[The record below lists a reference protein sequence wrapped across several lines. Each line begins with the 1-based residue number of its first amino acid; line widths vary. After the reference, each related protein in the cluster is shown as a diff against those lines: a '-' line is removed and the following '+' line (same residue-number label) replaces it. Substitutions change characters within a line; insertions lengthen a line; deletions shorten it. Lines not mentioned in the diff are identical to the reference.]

1 MLCTAFHLKTL
12 QVFSKFVFESPFYYA
27 YQVALKRNDFVLV
40 DFVLK
45 DPREKD
51 TDKKRELPPHR
62 EELEVVPKP
71 WNKSYL
77 SGLDLMSQHLH
88 VTNPCMLQ
96 VLDLWH
102 VSFG

>member
-1 MLCTAFHLKTL
+1 MSDL
-12 QVFSKFVFESPFYYA
+12 VRNPDDRFSHDAPYLFKIQNLLLTGMILLS
-27 YQVALKRNDFVLV
+27 V

-51 TDKKRELPPHR
+51 TDKKVKLPPHR